1 MPFSIPTFR
10 QLVING
16 LIDIESELNT
26 VLPKF
31 GIEQA
36 LNVAVSGS
44 LRDLY
49 DYQSWIVR
57 QVIPTT
63 ESDDQTIVDTART
76 EGVIRKLA
84 TKAVGPVTLLG
95 NAPVPVNTVLT
106 HQDNRLYRVTGSNAP
121 SGGSVVVN
129 VEAEEP
135 GTAGNLDAS
144 EVLTLVS
151 PIPGIQ
157 AKGTSGG
164 ISGGANIEPIAQV
177 LERLLFRKR
186 NPPMGGAV
194 FDYVAWCR
202 EVAGVTRAWA
212 EDFYQGPSTVGYAFV
227 FDDRA
232 DIIPTTADITA
243 MGSYIFRHQDPAT
256 GDDVGR
262 PGGIEAVYIPL
273 TLKLTNLGITITP
286 DTAELRKSVTT
297 SIEGVVR
304 TFGPGETLLKNSIG
318 TAIGSTAGIKDYT
331 LDLSADVPAADN
343 ELHAIGVT
351 TWATP

>member
-10 QLVING
+10 HLVVNG
-16 LIDIESELNT
+16 SIDIESSLDT

-44 LRDLY
+44 MRDLY

-57 QVIPTT
+57 QIIPTS
-63 ESDDQTIVDTART
+63 ESDDQTIIDVART
-76 EGVIRKLA
+76 EGVIQKLA
-84 TKAVGPVTLLG
+84 QNATGPATLIG
-95 NAPVPVNTVLT
+95 SVPVPVNTMLT
-106 HQDNRLYRVTGSNAP
+106 HQDNRLYRVTSSDAP

-129 VEAEEP
+129 VEAEEA
-135 GTAGNLDAS
+135 GAAGNLAAG

-151 PIPGIQ
+151 PVPGIQ
-157 AKGTSGG
+157 PNGTSNG
-164 ISGGANIEPIAQV
+164 ISGGADIEPAAQV

-227 FDDRA
+227 FDDRD
-232 DIIPTTADITA
+232 DIIPTASDIAT
-243 MGSYIFRHQDPAT
+243 MNDYIFRHQDPAT
-256 GDDVGR
+256 GSDVGR
-262 PGGIEAVYIPL
+262 PGGIEAVSIQL
-273 TLKLTNLGITITP
+273 VLKLTDLSISITP
-286 DTAELRKSVTT
+286 DTAELRTSVTT

-318 TAIGSTAGIKDYT
+318 TAIGSTIGIKDYT
-331 LDLSADVPAADN
+331 LDLAADVPALDN
-343 ELHAIGVT
+343 ELHAIGVI